1 MKPLILIAAIF
12 VGLAV
17 FGATF
22 GAVWEDGVDRALL
35 VSSFGALLGF
45 GMTFWL
51 VRIFTD

>member
-1 MKPLILIAAIF
+1 MKPLTLIAAIF

-35 VSSFGALLGF
+35 ASSFGAILGF
-45 GMTFWL
+45 GTTFWI

>member
-17 FGATF
+17 FGATL
-22 GAVWEDGVDRALL
+22 GLVWEDGVDRALL

-45 GMTFWL
+45 GTTFWI

>member
-1 MKPLILIAAIF
+1 MKALTLIAAIF

-22 GAVWEDGVDRALL
+22 GAVFEDGIDRALL
-35 VSSFGALLGF
+35 VAGFGAVLGF
-45 GMTFWL
+45 GTTFWI

>member
-1 MKPLILIAAIF
+1 MKPLTLIAAIF
-12 VGLAV
+12 VAFIV

-22 GAVWEDGVDRALL
+22 GAVWEDGADRALL

-45 GMTFWL
+45 GMTFWI